1 MRSGVQNSDNNRENR
16 INTSIN
22 NQKCSDKY
30 KNVQTSTKMFLRPIV
45 TPLSQDI
52 FYQFSE

>member
-30 KNVQTSTKMFLRPIV
+30 KNVQTSTKMFRQVQKCSLDR
-45 TPLSQDI
+45 L
-52 FYQFSE
+52 

>member
-45 TPLSQDI
+45 IPLSQDI

>member
-1 MRSGVQNSDNNRENR
+1 MFRQV
-16 INTSIN
+16 
-22 NQKCSDKY
+22 QKCSDKY